1 MVVSTGLP
9 FPLGATVQADGVN
22 FAVFAANAQA
32 LDLCLFDPADPN
44 RETHRARFPKRTDGV
59 WHIFLKGLKAGI
71 PYALR
76 AYGPHQPDRGHRY
89 NPAKLLLDPYAKCL
103 TGPVIGHPLMAGE
116 RPDGRPDERDSSG
129 VVPRCMIAGGDD
141 FDWGNDA
148 PPRVGW
154 DRTVIYEAH
163 VRGMTMR
170 HPEVPENLRGTYAG
184 LASEP
189 VLKHL
194 EELGITSIQLLPVQ
208 QHIDDLFLVEKNLTN
223 YWGYQTVGYFAPH
236 WEYASDKS
244 ACGAVREF
252 KEMVKAFHAVGIEV
266 ILDVVY
272 NHTGEG
278 GQGGPA
284 LTFRGLDNFIYY
296 RLARHDRERFLDF
309 TGTGNTLDLRHPR
322 VLQLV
327 LDSLRYWV
335 TEMHVDGFRF
345 DLAATLARESDDYD
359 PQGGFF
365 RAVRQDPVLSTVKLI
380 AEPWDTGWGGYQIG
394 NFPEPFVELN
404 GRYRD
409 DVRKFWRGGE
419 GALPDLAARL
429 TGSEDIF
436 GGGRRPQR
444 VINFITCHDGFTL
457 RDLVSYNEKH
467 NLANGEDNRDGEG
480 HNSSWNCGEEG
491 ETDQAAVLQ
500 LRRRQQ
506 RNFLATLFLSQG
518 VPFLLGG
525 DEISRTQGGNNNSYC
540 QDNPV
545 SWFDWTDSTEK
556 QALRRFI
563 RGLIAL
569 REQQPVFRKRRFL
582 HGNSM
587 RGGSSRDVLWLDP
600 EGRAMTD
607 ADWHDGTQRVLGML
621 LSGSARSSMSD
632 WRRSRHGQSFLI
644 LLNADRRP
652 VDFILPGLASA
663 RWQPVL
669 DTRLDDPFAASSG
682 APLAGRAAAALS
694 SHALLLFRLA
704 SGSEMDAQSLP
715 PT

>member
-32 LDLCLFDPADPN
+32 LDLCLFDPANPA

-59 WHIFLKGLKAGI
+59 WHLFMHGLKPGI

-76 AYGPHQPDRGHRY
+76 AQGPHRPDQGHRY

-103 TGPVIGHPLMAGE
+103 TGKVAGHPLMNGE
-116 RPDGRPDERDSSG
+116 GPDGLPDDRDSSP
-129 VVPRCMIAGGDD
+129 VVPRCVIADGGD

-148 PPRVGW
+148 PPRVSW
-154 DRTVIYEAH
+154 DRTVIYETH
-163 VRGMTMR
+163 VRGMTMS
-170 HPEVPENLRGTYAG
+170 HPEVPEELRGTYAG
-184 LASEP
+184 MASEP
-189 VLKHL
+189 VLKHM
-194 EELGITSIQLLPVQ
+194 EELGITTIQLLPVQ
-208 QHIDDLFLVEKNLTN
+208 QHIDDLFLVEKGLTN

-236 WEYASDKS
+236 WEYAADKS
-244 ACGAVREF
+244 PGGPMREF
-252 KEMVKAFHAVGIEV
+252 KEMVKTFHAAGIEV

-278 GQGGPA
+278 GQGGPT
-284 LTFRGLDNFIYY
+284 LSFRGLDNFIYY
-296 RLARHDRERFLDF
+296 RLARHDRARFLDF

-365 RAVRQDPVLSTVKLI
+365 RAVRQDPILSTVKLI

-409 DVRKFWRGGE
+409 DVRKFWRGDE
-419 GALPDLAARL
+419 GSLPDLAARL

-436 GGGRRPQR
+436 GSGRRPQR
-444 VINFITCHDGFTL
+444 GINFITCHDGFTL
-457 RDLVSYNEKH
+457 RDLVSYNDKH
-467 NLANGEDNRDGEG
+467 NLANGEDNRDGES
-480 HNSSWNCGEEG
+480 HNLSWNCGTEG
-491 ETDQAAVLQ
+491 ETHQTATLQ
-500 LRRRQQ
+500 LRARQQ

-525 DEISRTQGGNNNSYC
+525 DEISRGQAGNNNAYC
-540 QDNPV
+540 QDNKV
-545 SWFDWTDSTEK
+545 SWFDWTESGEK
-556 QALRRFI
+556 NALRRFI
-563 RGLIAL
+563 RSLIAL
-569 REQQPVFRKRRFL
+569 REQQPVFRKRHFL

-607 ADWHDGTQRVLGML
+607 ADWHDRSQRALGML

-632 WRRSRHGQSFLI
+632 WRRSRHGQSFLM
-644 LLNADRRP
+644 LLNSDRHRI
-652 VDFILPGLASA
+652 DFVLPGLPTVH
-663 RWQPVL
+663 WQPVL
-669 DTRLDDPFAASSG
+669 DTMLDEPFAASAG
-682 APLAGRAAAALS
+682 APRAGRAVVSLPGHS
-694 SHALLLFRLA
+694 LLLFRLA
-704 SGSEMDAQSLP
+704 AGGEIEAQALP